1 MPERYSPRQFF
12 PFRPEVILGV
22 LTLFVVSLIYLTLF
36 TRQQALE
43 ELHQQASSELDRY
56 RVSVEQRLD
65 RFRSLPELLSDHE
78 LLVDAVTGA
87 EEERVGQAN
96 LYLQRA
102 VDLVNALDIYVMD
115 SAGFTRASS
124 NWFKETSFI
133 GRNFS
138 FRPYFTDAMKGQ
150 SGRYFA
156 LGSTTNKRGYYFS
169 HPMHRNGEVIG
180 VVVVKIDLDQ
190 IEERWN
196 NAASEVM
203 VSDEDG
209 VIVISTEPDWM
220 FKTLSPLSDEQ
231 LKRIAESLRY
241 GDQPLNSLNIAK
253 RSVEDERFEV
263 ITVLQNENDSALQ
276 TAELETRQY
285 LLLADQISDTGLT
298 VRHLANLQTVEDRV
312 LVVQLI
318 TTILGALIVLASLVA
333 FQRRRIRIERE
344 RYTERENRVRKEQE
358 ARIEGVINNTQVG
371 LSLIDTEGRIEY
383 FNPVLERLLGYRL
396 DQIIGKPFHE
406 LLSPQ
411 DQLLLKRYI
420 ELEVA
425 TREQHLKLEV
435 ECLNPNGRT
444 IPVELTLSNMEQS
457 GRYHLIVTLVDI
469 TERREHLQA
478 LQQAQNDL
486 EQRVAERTQDLQA
499 ANNKLLSEIENHQL
513 TQNELVQAAKLATI
527 GQMSA
532 GINHE
537 LNQPL
542 TAIRNYADNALK
554 FQTLNNAERV
564 TSNLQQIAN
573 LTQRMA
579 SILHPLKEFSRKQD
593 PQQSSVSL
601 RDLRDGA
608 MSILYGQLER
618 QQVAISWPENTDKIW
633 LKADLLRIE
642 QVMVNLINNAAQ
654 AMEHSTHKQ
663 IQIRAESLGGQ
674 VAISVCDTGPGLSA
688 EALDQIFTPFFTT
701 KEQGLGLG
709 LGLSIS
715 QRIVESLGGMLSAH
729 NLPEGGAEFRILLNS
744 SQPPSVHTA
753 KESV

>member
-1 MPERYSPRQFF
+1 MPERYTPKQFL

-22 LTLFVVSLIYLTLF
+22 LTLFVVSLIYLTLI
-36 TRQQALE
+36 THQQALE

-65 RFRSLPELLSDHE
+65 RFRSLPELLADHE
-78 LLVDAVTGA
+78 LLADAVTGA

-115 SAGFTRASS
+115 SAGYTRASS

-169 HPMHRNGEVIG
+169 HPMHRNGEIIG

-196 NAASEVM
+196 NPATEVM

-231 LKRIAESLRY
+231 MKRIAESLRY

-253 RSVEDERFEV
+253 RSVEDEQFEI
-263 ITVLQNENDSALQ
+263 ITVLRNESDNPAAS
-276 TAELETRQY
+276 AELDTRQY
-285 LLLADQISDTGLT
+285 LLLADQISNTGLT

-318 TTILGALIVLASLVA
+318 TTILGVLIVLASLVA
-333 FQRRRIRIERE
+333 FQRRRIRIERQ
-344 RYTERENRVRKEQE
+344 RYTERESRVRKEQE

-371 LSLIDTEGRIEY
+371 LSLIDTEGKIEY

-435 ECLNPNGRT
+435 DCLNANGSV

-478 LQQAQNDL
+478 LQRAQNEL
-486 EQRVAERTQDLQA
+486 ERRVAERTQDLQA
-499 ANNKLLSEIENHQL
+499 ANKKLLSEIENHQL

-579 SILHPLKEFSRKQD
+579 NILHPLKEFSRKQD

-618 QQVAISWPENTDKIW
+618 QNVEITWPDNSDQIW
-633 LKADLLRIE
+633 LKADLLRME

-654 AMEHSTHKQ
+654 AMEQSEDKQ
-663 IQIRAESLGGQ
+663 IQVRTEFLGEQ
-674 VAISVCDTGPGLSA
+674 IAISVCDTGPGLSD
-688 EALDQIFTPFFTT
+688 EALEQIFTPFFTT

-715 QRIVESLGGMLSAH
+715 QRIVE
-729 NLPEGGAEFRILLNS
+729 
-744 SQPPSVHTA
+744 
-753 KESV
+753 

>member
-1 MPERYSPRQFF
+1 MQERYTPRQFF

-43 ELHQQASSELDRY
+43 ELHQQASSELERY

-65 RFRSLPELLSDHE
+65 RFRSLPELLADHE
-78 LLVDAVTGA
+78 LLTDAVTGA

-115 SAGFTRASS
+115 SAGYTRASS

-169 HPMHRNGEVIG
+169 HPMHRNGEIIG

-196 NAASEVM
+196 NPATEVM

-220 FKTLSPLSDEQ
+220 FKTLSPLSEEQ
-231 LKRIAESLRY
+231 MKRIAESLRY
-241 GDQPLNSLNIAK
+241 GDQPLNSLNVAK
-253 RSVEDERFEV
+253 RSVEDEQFEI
-263 ITVLQNENDSALQ
+263 ITVLQNESENSSAS
-276 TAELETRQY
+276 AELETRQY
-285 LLLADQISDTGLT
+285 LLLADQISNTGLT
-298 VRHLANLQTVEDRV
+298 VRYLANLQTVEDRV

-318 TTILGALIVLASLVA
+318 TTILGVLIVLASLVA

-344 RYTERENRVRKEQE
+344 RYVERESRVRKEQE

-371 LSLIDTEGRIEY
+371 LSLIDTAGKIEY

-406 LLSPQ
+406 LMSPQ

-435 ECLNPNGRT
+435 DCLNANGRI

-478 LQQAQNDL
+478 LQRAQNDL
-486 EQRVAERTQDLQA
+486 ERRVAERTEDLQA
-499 ANNKLLSEIENHQL
+499 ANKKLLSEIENHQL

-554 FQTLNNAERV
+554 FQALNNAERV
-564 TSNLQQIAN
+564 TSNLQQIAS

-579 SILHPLKEFSRKQD
+579 NILHPLKEFSRKQD

-618 QQVAISWPENTDKIW
+618 QNVVITWPEEADRIW
-633 LKADLLRIE
+633 LKADLLRME

-654 AMEHSTHKQ
+654 AMEQSSIKQ
-663 IQIRAESLGGQ
+663 IQIRAESCGEQ
-674 VAISVCDTGPGLSA
+674 IAISVCDSGPGLSH

-715 QRIVESLGGMLSAH
+715 LRIVESLGGMLSAH
-729 NLPEGGAEFRILLNS
+729 NLPEGGAEFRIRLNKA
-744 SQPPSVHTA
+744 QPPSAQAT
-753 KESV
+753 KDSK

>member
-1 MPERYSPRQFF
+1 MQERYTPRQFF

-43 ELHQQASSELDRY
+43 ELHQQASSELERY

-65 RFRSLPELLSDHE
+65 RFRSLPELLADHE
-78 LLVDAVTGA
+78 LLTDAVTGA

-96 LYLQRA
+96 LYLHRA

-115 SAGFTRASS
+115 SAGYTRASS

-169 HPMHRNGEVIG
+169 HPMHRNGEIIG

-196 NAASEVM
+196 NPATEVM

-231 LKRIAESLRY
+231 MKRIAESLRY
-241 GDQPLNSLNIAK
+241 GDQPLNSLNVAK
-253 RSVEDERFEV
+253 RSVEDELFEI
-263 ITVLQNENDSALQ
+263 ITVLQNESENSSAP
-276 TAELETRQY
+276 AELETRQY
-285 LLLADQISDTGLT
+285 LLLADQISNTGLT
-298 VRHLANLQTVEDRV
+298 VRYLANLQTVEDRV

-318 TTILGALIVLASLVA
+318 TTILGVLIVLASLVA

-344 RYTERENRVRKEQE
+344 RYVERESRVRKEQE

-371 LSLIDTEGRIEY
+371 LSLIDTAGKIEY

-435 ECLNPNGRT
+435 DCLNANGRI

-478 LQQAQNDL
+478 LQRAQNDI
-486 EQRVAERTQDLQA
+486 ERRVAERTEDLQA
-499 ANNKLLSEIENHQL
+499 SNK
-513 TQNELVQAAKLATI
+513 KLR
-527 GQMSA
+527 S
-532 GINHE
+532 
-537 LNQPL
+537 
-542 TAIRNYADNALK
+542 
-554 FQTLNNAERV
+554 
-564 TSNLQQIAN
+564 
-573 LTQRMA
+573 
-579 SILHPLKEFSRKQD
+579 
-593 PQQSSVSL
+593 
-601 RDLRDGA
+601 
-608 MSILYGQLER
+608 
-618 QQVAISWPENTDKIW
+618 
-633 LKADLLRIE
+633 
-642 QVMVNLINNAAQ
+642 
-654 AMEHSTHKQ
+654 
-663 IQIRAESLGGQ
+663 
-674 VAISVCDTGPGLSA
+674 
-688 EALDQIFTPFFTT
+688 
-701 KEQGLGLG
+701 
-709 LGLSIS
+709 
-715 QRIVESLGGMLSAH
+715 
-729 NLPEGGAEFRILLNS
+729 
-744 SQPPSVHTA
+744 
-753 KESV
+753 

>member
-1 MPERYSPRQFF
+1 MPERYTPKQFL

-65 RFRSLPELLSDHE
+65 RFRSLPELLADHE
-78 LLVDAVTGA
+78 LLADAVTGA

-115 SAGFTRASS
+115 SAGYTRASS

-169 HPMHRNGEVIG
+169 HPMHRNGEIIG

-196 NAASEVM
+196 NPATEVM

-231 LKRIAESLRY
+231 MKRIAESLRY

-253 RSVEDERFEV
+253 RSVEDEQFEI
-263 ITVLQNENDSALQ
+263 ITVLHNESDNPAAS
-276 TAELETRQY
+276 AELDTRQY
-285 LLLADQISDTGLT
+285 LLLADQISNTGLT

-318 TTILGALIVLASLVA
+318 TTILGVLIVLASLVA
-333 FQRRRIRIERE
+333 FQRRRIRIERQ
-344 RYTERENRVRKEQE
+344 RYTERESRVRKEQE

-371 LSLIDTEGRIEY
+371 LSLIDTEGKIEY

-435 ECLNPNGRT
+435 DCLNANGSV

-478 LQQAQNDL
+478 LQRAQNEL
-486 EQRVAERTQDLQA
+486 ERRVAERTQDLQA
-499 ANNKLLSEIENHQL
+499 ANKKLLSEIENHQL

-579 SILHPLKEFSRKQD
+579 NILHPLKEFSRKQD

-618 QQVAISWPENTDKIW
+618 QNVEITWPDNSDQIW
-633 LKADLLRIE
+633 LKADLLRME

-654 AMEHSTHKQ
+654 AMEQSEDKQ
-663 IQIRAESLGGQ
+663 IQIRTEFLGEQ
-674 VAISVCDTGPGLSA
+674 IAISVCDTGPGLSD
-688 EALDQIFTPFFTT
+688 EALEQIFTPFFTT

-729 NLPEGGAEFRILLNS
+729 NLPEGGAEFRILLNRA
-744 SQPPSVHTA
+744 QPPSAQAT
-753 KESV
+753 KESE

>member
-1 MPERYSPRQFF
+1 MQERYTPRQFF

-43 ELHQQASSELDRY
+43 ELHQQASSELERY

-65 RFRSLPELLSDHE
+65 RFRSLPELLADHE
-78 LLVDAVTGA
+78 LLTDAVTGA

-96 LYLQRA
+96 LYLHRA

-115 SAGFTRASS
+115 SAGYTRASS

-169 HPMHRNGEVIG
+169 HPMHRNGEIIG

-196 NAASEVM
+196 NPATEVM
-203 VSDEDG
+203 MSDEDG

-231 LKRIAESLRY
+231 MKRIAESLRY
-241 GDQPLNSLNIAK
+241 GDQPLNSLNVAK
-253 RSVEDERFEV
+253 RSVEDELFEI
-263 ITVLQNENDSALQ
+263 ITVLQNESENSSAP
-276 TAELETRQY
+276 AELETRQY
-285 LLLADQISDTGLT
+285 LLLADQISNTGLT
-298 VRHLANLQTVEDRV
+298 VRYLANLQTVEDRV

-318 TTILGALIVLASLVA
+318 TTILGVLIVLASLVA

-344 RYTERENRVRKEQE
+344 RYVERESRVRKEQE

-371 LSLIDTEGRIEY
+371 LSLIDTAGKIEY

-435 ECLNPNGRT
+435 DCLNANGRI

-478 LQQAQNDL
+478 LQRAQNDL
-486 EQRVAERTQDLQA
+486 ERRVAERTEDLQA
-499 ANNKLLSEIENHQL
+499 ANKKLLSEIENHQL

-554 FQTLNNAERV
+554 FQALNNAERV
-564 TSNLQQIAN
+564 TSNLQQIAS

-579 SILHPLKEFSRKQD
+579 NILHPLKEFSRKQD

-618 QQVAISWPENTDKIW
+618 QNVVITWPEEADRIW
-633 LKADLLRIE
+633 LKADLMRME

-654 AMEHSTHKQ
+654 AMEQSSIKQ
-663 IQIRAESLGGQ
+663 IQIRPESCGEQ
-674 VAISVCDTGPGLSA
+674 IAISVCDSGPGLSH
-688 EALDQIFTPFFTT
+688 EALEQIFTPFFTT

-729 NLPEGGAEFRILLNS
+729 NLPEGGAEFRILLNKA
-744 SQPPSVHTA
+744 QPPSAQAT
-753 KESV
+753 KDSK

>member
-1 MPERYSPRQFF
+1 MQERYTPRQFF

-43 ELHQQASSELDRY
+43 ELHQQASSELERY

-65 RFRSLPELLSDHE
+65 RFRSLPELLADHE
-78 LLVDAVTGA
+78 LLTDAVTGA

-96 LYLQRA
+96 LYLHRA

-115 SAGFTRASS
+115 SAGYTRASS

-169 HPMHRNGEVIG
+169 HPMHRNGEIIG

-196 NAASEVM
+196 NPATEVM

-231 LKRIAESLRY
+231 MKRIAESLRY
-241 GDQPLNSLNIAK
+241 GDQPLNSLNVAK
-253 RSVEDERFEV
+253 RSVEDEQFEI
-263 ITVLQNENDSALQ
+263 ITVLQNDSENSSAP
-276 TAELETRQY
+276 AELETRQY
-285 LLLADQISDTGLT
+285 LLLADQISNTGLT
-298 VRHLANLQTVEDRV
+298 VRYLANLQTVEDRV

-318 TTILGALIVLASLVA
+318 TTILGVLIVLASLVA

-344 RYTERENRVRKEQE
+344 RYVERESRVRKEQE

-371 LSLIDTEGRIEY
+371 LSLIDTAGKIEY

-406 LLSPQ
+406 LLSQQ

-435 ECLNPNGRT
+435 DCLNANGRI

-478 LQQAQNDL
+478 LQRAQNDL
-486 EQRVAERTQDLQA
+486 ERRVAERTEDLQA
-499 ANNKLLSEIENHQL
+499 ANKKLLSEIENHQL

-554 FQTLNNAERV
+554 FQALNNAERV
-564 TSNLQQIAN
+564 TSNLQQIAS

-579 SILHPLKEFSRKQD
+579 NILHPLKEFSRKQD

-618 QQVAISWPENTDKIW
+618 QNVVITWPEEADCIW
-633 LKADLLRIE
+633 LKADLMRME

-654 AMEHSTHKQ
+654 AMEQSSIKQ
-663 IQIRAESLGGQ
+663 IQIRAESHEEQ
-674 VAISVCDTGPGLSA
+674 IAISVCDSGPGLSH
-688 EALDQIFTPFFTT
+688 EALEQIFTPFFTT

-729 NLPEGGAEFRILLNS
+729 NSPEGGAEFRILLNKA
-744 SQPPSVHTA
+744 QPPSAQAT
-753 KESV
+753 KDSK